1 MAPYF
6 PLGYFSEQNTG
17 AFVTFFAGGNF
28 HARSPNPLVL
38 LSLRKMRDYLSPI
51 WGGLLDE
58 PKGRQHRRQYCLVQ
72 ATLLRFLCRLSSVM
86 NFSKLAPRVCI
97 TEGGE
102 NRLPLCMRIGNHMI
116 SSAIWNK

>member
-6 PLGYFSEQNTG
+6 PLGYLSEQNTG

-38 LSLRKMRDYLSPI
+38 LSLRKTRDYLSPI

-58 PKGRQHRRQYCLVQ
+58 SKGPQRRRQYCLVQ
-72 ATLLRFLCRLSSVM
+72 ATLLRFLCRLSSVI

-97 TEGGE
+97 SKGGE
-102 NRLPLCMRIGNHMI
+102 NSFPLYMRIGNHMI
-116 SSAIWNK
+116 SSWNK